1 MALVIGFL
9 LAALIGAYHHFAIRG
24 IDWLKGSE
32 KKRRNTTLLV
42 VFWGLLALHTS
53 EILIYAV
60 AYRGLIEWGIFGEL
74 SGEFTGTWHGLIYF
88 SGINFATLGYT
99 QIDTA
104 GSIRMISMMQ
114 ALLGFMLITWSAT
127 FTYTVW
133 QQSFRG

>member
-1 MALVIGFL
+1 
-9 LAALIGAYHHFAIRG
+9 
-24 IDWLKGSE
+24 
-32 KKRRNTTLLV
+32 
-42 VFWGLLALHTS
+42 
-53 EILIYAV
+53 
-60 AYRGLIEWGIFGEL
+60 
-74 SGEFTGTWHGLIYF
+74 LIYF